1 MATIKHVTDAALE
14 AALQVVKGKMPK
26 AGTGLSVDSNGT
38 WGVVLSGIEVDPG
51 NIAAA
56 TTTTRGVVQVGNGL
70 SVAAGVISTDDS
82 HINTLAQAKVDALAL
97 KTVNGQSIK
106 GAGDITIDLSLYKVV
121 DTLPTSG
128 IDDNKIYLV
137 RNSQNVPD
145 GELNVYVEY
154 MHVGSSWEK
163 VGEYKSAFDPS
174 DLKAD
179 IKTAQDTANA
189 AKTAAAAAQ
198 GTADSAKTT
207 AEKAASDIAALTTKY
222 PNLTATL
229 ASKSYVDETF
239 VKASELEALCMTA
252 ADGTALANTVFA

>member
-51 NIAAA
+51 NIASA
-56 TTTTRGVVQVGNGL
+56 TTTSRGVVQVGAGL
-70 SVAAGVISTDDS
+70 NVASGVISADDA
-82 HINTLAQAKVDALAL
+82 HINALAQAKVDALAL

-121 DTLPTSG
+121 DTLPTTG

-179 IKTAQDTANA
+179 IKAAQDA
-189 AKTAAAAAQ
+189 ASAAQ
-198 GTADSAKTT
+198 GTADSAKAT

-252 ADGTALANTVFA
+252 ADGTALANTIFA